1 MKIYLMTCYPK
12 KTEMKLQ
19 IESENSSSN
28 GTLDSYSPTLLLTFI
43 HYSFN
48 LEFNKLP
55 FDVAH
60 NKSLHATIC
69 SEMAEVLLDNLCPF
83 EIGGV
88 AVDGSIV
95 VQLVNE
101 LISQIRGGG
110 NKYVFSLDPILS
122 QLNNPYITII

>member
-1 MKIYLMTCYPK
+1 
-12 KTEMKLQ
+12 
-19 IESENSSSN
+19 
-28 GTLDSYSPTLLLTFI
+28 
-43 HYSFN
+43 
-48 LEFNKLP
+48 
-55 FDVAH
+55 
-60 NKSLHATIC
+60 
-69 SEMAEVLLDNLCPF
+69 MAEVLLDNLCPF

>member
-1 MKIYLMTCYPK
+1 
-12 KTEMKLQ
+12 MKLQ

-28 GTLDSYSPTLLLTFI
+28 GTLNPKINPFLQQILTCNSY
-43 HYSFN
+43 YSFN

-69 SEMAEVLLDNLCPF
+69 SEMAEVLLDNLSPF

-110 NKYVFSLDPILS
+110 NKYV
-122 QLNNPYITII
+122 